1 MFAVLTSRLQSA
13 VADVAEAVSA
23 GRVVLVV
30 DDHPVVRGGLVAL
43 MSTLDWVAR
52 TVEADGVARAVEVA
66 ETHRPDLAVV
76 DLGLPDG
83 DGIDLTRRL
92 RTLAP
97 EVRVLV
103 LTMSSSGDSA
113 REALAAGASGYVL
126 KETAPEVLLGALR
139 TVADGGLVLGPNVG
153 GGDLLGGEATQGA
166 APAPFDRLSPRELQL
181 VRLVAAGRSNA
192 EIARRM
198 SLADKTVR
206 NQVSSILTR
215 TGAAD
220 RVQLALLARDTR
232 LVE

>member
-1 MFAVLTSRLQSA
+1 MTS
-13 VADVAEAVSA
+13 VGGEAA
-23 GRVVLVV
+23 APGRVVLVV

-153 GGDLLGGEATQGA
+153 GGDLLGGDGTQGA

>member
-1 MFAVLTSRLQSA
+1 M
-13 VADVAEAVSA
+13 
-23 GRVVLVV
+23 
-30 DDHPVVRGGLVAL
+30 
-43 MSTLDWVAR
+43 
-52 TVEADGVARAVEVA
+52 EADGVARAVEVA

-153 GGDLLGGEATQGA
+153 GGDLLGGDATQGA

-232 LVE
+232 LVD

>member
-1 MFAVLTSRLQSA
+1 MTS
-13 VADVAEAVSA
+13 VGGEAA
-23 GRVVLVV
+23 APGRVVLVV

-153 GGDLLGGEATQGA
+153 GGDLLGGDATQGA

>member
-1 MFAVLTSRLQSA
+1 MTS
-13 VADVAEAVSA
+13 VGGEAA
-23 GRVVLVV
+23 APGRVVLVV

>member
-153 GGDLLGGEATQGA
+153 GGDLLGGDATQGA

-206 NQVSSILTR
+206 NQVSWILTR